1 MRRSRYSVILL
12 IIGLAF
18 ALLLNGCIDM
28 LHYVGSSENRT
39 IVNVRFTLQKMIF
52 QMMAQVGGEEI
63 TEKDFESDFDLSED
77 RVLSQFPEGTEV
89 MFSPINN
96 ETDFGFDVELH
107 LDVDS
112 LNKVLAE
119 DPDAPF
125 LPISMEQGYRIV
137 LPPMGSDT
145 GDSADNEFAA
155 AFFAS
160 SKYRLLI
167 SKGYIPEIEKV
178 ILRSGDDT
186 FVPSIKEL
194 PEVYLV
200 EFPLALWALA
210 EAKVEIYIY

>member
-1 MRRSRYSVILL
+1 MKRSRYSFTLL

-18 ALLLNGCIDM
+18 ILLLNGCIDM

-52 QMMAQVGGEEI
+52 HMMAQVGGEEI
-63 TEKDFESDFDLSED
+63 TDEDFESDFDLSED
-77 RVLSQFPEGTEV
+77 RVLSQFPEGTEIS
-89 MFSPINN
+89 FSPINN
-96 ETDFGFDVELH
+96 DTDFGFDVEMH
-107 LDVDS
+107 LDADS

-119 DPDAPF
+119 NPDTPF
-125 LPISMEQGYRIV
+125 LPISTEQGYRIV
-137 LPPMGSDT
+137 LPPMGTDT
-145 GDSADNEFAA
+145 EDSADNEFAA

-160 SKYRLLI
+160 AKYRLLI
-167 SKGYIPEIEKV
+167 SRDYIPTVEKV